1 MDSVKI
7 LSLSTGKILNKK
19 VQKYKK
25 QEIFTVNSF
34 PYALN
39 VSAGATIFFEPNCP
53 EFDLRFD
60 IFDAEGKELDEEV
73 HEFDPD
79 FERIVT
85 TESGIIVFEIWMT
98 PKQHIAKSPGMYTIK
113 ATILHSDGEVL
124 DELST
129 RFYLIKSVDESV

>member
-7 LSLSTGKILNKK
+7 LSLSTGKMLNKK
-19 VQKYKK
+19 VQKYKN
-25 QEIFTVNSF
+25 EAIFKVNSF
-34 PYALN
+34 PYALD
-39 VSAGATIFFEPNCP
+39 VSTGATIFFEPNAP

-73 HEFDPD
+73 HEFEPD
-79 FERIVT
+79 FERVSVIDG
-85 TESGIIVFEIWMT
+85 GITVFEVWMT

-113 ATILHSDGEVL
+113 ATILQGDGEVL

-129 RFYLIKSVDESV
+129 RFYLIKSAEETL